1 MVRRQQDPV
10 CEDDAMNLNAPP
22 MSHFIRDGLKLAFF
36 DNGDPSGPPVLLI
49 HGFASTAI
57 ANWVNPGWLK
67 TLGEAGYR
75 VIAIDNRG
83 HGSSDKLYDADV
95 YHPWIMAEDAV
106 ALLDHLGI
114 PEAHVMGYS
123 MGARVSTFMAIA
135 HPDRVRSLV
144 LGGLGIGMVEG
155 VGDWDPIADALVAPS
170 LDDVTHARGRM
181 FRAFAEQTKSDRQA
195 LAACIQGSRDLA
207 SREDVARIEAPT
219 LIAVGTKDDIAG
231 SGQELAALMPNA
243 EAIDIP
249 NRDHMLAV
257 GDKIFKAA
265 VLEFYQRLGQ
275 R

>member
-1 MVRRQQDPV
+1 
-10 CEDDAMNLNAPP
+10 MNLNAPP
-22 MSHFIRDGLKLAFF
+22 MSHFVRDGLKLAFF
-36 DNGDPSGPPVLLI
+36 DEGDPNGPPVLLI

-83 HGSSDKLYDADV
+83 HGLSDKLYDADV

-114 PEAHVMGYS
+114 PETHVMGYS

-135 HPDRVRSLV
+135 YPDRVRSLV

-170 LDDVTHARGRM
+170 LDDVSHARGRM

-207 SREDVARIEAPT
+207 SREDVAKIEAPT

-257 GDKIFKAA
+257 GDKIFKTA
-265 VLEFYQRLGQ
+265 VLEFYQRLD
-275 R
+275 RR

>member
-1 MVRRQQDPV
+1 MVRRQQTLA
-10 CEDDAMNLNAPP
+10 CEDEAMNLNAPQ
-22 MSHFIRDGLKLAFF
+22 MSNFVRDGLKLAFF
-36 DNGDPSGPPVLLI
+36 DEGDPSGVPVLLI

-83 HGSSDKLYDADV
+83 HGLSDKLYDADV

-123 MGARVSTFMAIA
+123 MGARVATFMAIA

-207 SREDVARIEAPT
+207 AREDVARIEAPA
-219 LIAVGTKDDIAG
+219 LIAVGTRDDIAG
-231 SGQELAALMPNA
+231 SGHELAALMPNA

-265 VLEFYQRLGQ
+265 VLEFYQRLDK

>member
-1 MVRRQQDPV
+1 MVRRQQHPIYKD
-10 CEDDAMNLNAPP
+10 EAMNLNAPQ
-22 MSHFIRDGLKLAFF
+22 MSHFVRDGLKLAFF
-36 DNGDPSGPPVLLI
+36 DEGDPSGPPVLLI

-114 PEAHVMGYS
+114 SEAHVMGYS

-207 SREDVARIEAPT
+207 SREDVAKIEAPT

-265 VLEFYQRLGQ
+265 VLEFYQRLD
-275 R
+275 RR

>member
-10 CEDDAMNLNAPP
+10 CEDDAMNLNAPS

-36 DNGDPSGPPVLLI
+36 DDGDPSGPPVLLI

-114 PEAHVMGYS
+114 SEAHVMGYS

-207 SREDVARIEAPT
+207 SREDVARIEAPA